1 MQAETIID
9 KGEFIGGGQ
18 FSPDGKSILFTGSPE
33 SFDGIGKNV
42 DEGQIPSMIDTQLYL
57 MNLSNKKVR
66 PLTKDFDPNVQSV
79 EWSKAD
85 GNIYFTAE
93 DKDCVHL
100 FQLNPKSG
108 KFQLLKTPE
117 EYIKSFSLAGAAT
130 EMAFSG

>member
-1 MQAETIID
+1 
-9 KGEFIGGGQ
+9 
-18 FSPDGKSILFTGSPE
+18 
-33 SFDGIGKNV
+33 
-42 DEGQIPSMIDTQLYL
+42 
-57 MNLSNKKVR
+57 MNLSDKKVR

-108 KFQLLKTPE
+108 KFALLKTPE

-130 EMAFSG
+130 EMAFSGQSASNADRLYKMSTKR